1 MTRAGRKSDASGMK
15 EGRRSG
21 RIGSSAQPRAGSPE
35 AHGAA
40 DRRDPAK
47 HADDNDAV
55 PSPRVGFEQRN
66 HKGTRKNKMPPSRRR
81 LIPLQVVVVEG
92 DEERQGPASSSSSM
106 DEDFLAKE
114 TTRRSTTTMPED
126 ERRGRCSKVDAVEG
140 ELEEVEVMSDGK
152 RTVLVERGRRPTS
165 VVVVRD
171 IPPELPKYMGASSV
185 HDVIHSLQSA
195 VRSMRSLE
203 DDPELQVQA
212 LEGPQTDEVG
222 GGGVEVS
229 EAIPHAVLNELLVP
243 EAALTKYREIKT
255 YPAVQEQRPRGRQR
269 HRQLPHEKRGARRWP
284 FGSRRPSEK
293 HGKKAG
299 ESVASKPPPAVQPLI
314 AGATVAVVPLQEGNE
329 KSDVPRRVRAAWE
342 AAGRAAT
349 IKGQRGTVVKI
360 LPFVERPKQHN
371 VPSRRLSYELPSLL
385 SSSIHESLSE
395 GICDDHDDDDEAPV
409 PPVET
414 NKNDTGLMCV
424 ATGAKCYAEDPVA
437 SEGEVLPGGGFAKL
451 RCGGAGSGSDDDAS
465 TTTATES
472 DDSGMSSNRP
482 RVVSFETNH
491 HTTNESVVS
500 IIGTASTVTTTQD
513 AEEGSARELESDTTA
528 TFLSSSYSSSAF
540 KEPAAAGV
548 SIVEMVRAAS
558 CRQASDASSSG
569 NCHDGFESDQ
579 ETDFSSDSSSSE
591 CSSCRS
597 VARRSQRRP
606 APPREEVATL
616 DEALQSGRRWLW

>member
-1 MTRAGRKSDASGMK
+1 MTRAGRKSDAPGMK
-15 EGRRSG
+15 EGRRSA
-21 RIGSSAQPRAGSPE
+21 RIGSSAQPRALGLEKPRDDE
-35 AHGAA
+35 RRPRHDGAPA
-40 DRRDPAK
+40 PPPRVADDDRRSSKRMP
-47 HADDNDAV
+47 
-55 PSPRVGFEQRN
+55 P
-66 HKGTRKNKMPPSRRR
+66 PPSRRR
-81 LIPLQVVVVEG
+81 LIPLQVVVVE
-92 DEERQGPASSSSSM
+92 DEEQHYPAALSKPN
-106 DEDFLAKE
+106 DFCTGE
-114 TTRRSTTTMPED
+114 TRTSRSTRRMQD
-126 ERRGRCSKVDAVEG
+126 DDKRDAVEG

-152 RTVLVERGRRPTS
+152 RTVLVERGRLTTS

-171 IPPELPKYMGASSV
+171 LPPELPKHMRASSV

-203 DDPELQVQA
+203 DDPELEVQA
-212 LEGPQTDEVG
+212 LADPQTDEVG

-255 YPAVQEQRPRGRQR
+255 YPAVQEQQPRGRQR
-269 HRQLPHEKRGARRWP
+269 HRQIPHEKRRARRWP

-293 HGKKAG
+293 HGNNSG
-299 ESVASKPPPAVQPLI
+299 GTLASKPPPAVQPLI

-329 KSDVPRRVRAAWE
+329 KADVPRRVRAAWE

-360 LPFVERPKQHN
+360 LPFVERPKHHK

-395 GICDDHDDDDEAPV
+395 GICDDHDDEEEPGPA
-409 PPVET
+409 VET
-414 NKNDTGLMCV
+414 NKNDTGLLCV

-437 SEGEVLPGGGFAKL
+437 SEGEVRPGGGFAKL
-451 RCGGAGSGSDDDAS
+451 RCGGAGSASDDDDGDATAS
-465 TTTATES
+465 ES
-472 DDSGMSSNRP
+472 DDSGMGSSNNNRP

-500 IIGTASTVTTTQD
+500 IIGTASTVTTAQD
-513 AEEGSARELESDTTA
+513 AEEGSVRELESNTTA
-528 TFLSSSYSSSAF
+528 TFSSSSYSSSAF
-540 KEPAAAGV
+540 KEPAAAGA

-558 CRQASDASSSG
+558 CRQTASDASSSG
-569 NCHDGFESDQ
+569 DCHDDFESDQ
-579 ETDFSSDSSSSE
+579 ETDSSSDSSSSVS
-591 CSSCRS
+591 SSCRS

-606 APPREEVATL
+606 SPPREEVATL
-616 DEALQSGRRWLW
+616 DEALQSGRQWLW